1 MTVRELA
8 TQLKLEVCCGAAGLD
23 KEIKGGYTSD
33 LLSDVMGNAREGNI
47 WITLQTHKNI
57 MAIASLK
64 ELAAIVLVKGYRP
77 EEDTVSESEAE
88 GIPILSTSRQ
98 TFEMTGEIYEL
109 LQKKEAV
116 KWTFGPTSIFIP
128 SFPLAEIWK

>member
-33 LLSDVMGNAREGNI
+33 LLSDVMGI

-109 LQKKEAV
+109 LQKK
-116 KWTFGPTSIFIP
+116 GQ
-128 SFPLAEIWK
+128 

>member
-47 WITLQTHKNI
+47 WITLQTHKYHGHRF
-57 MAIASLK
+57 AERTGSHCPGQRLPT
-64 ELAAIVLVKGYRP
+64 GRRYRF
-77 EEDTVSESEAE
+77 
-88 GIPILSTSRQ
+88 R
-98 TFEMTGEIYEL
+98 
-109 LQKKEAV
+109 K
-116 KWTFGPTSIFIP
+116 
-128 SFPLAEIWK
+128 

>member
-64 ELAAIVLVKGYRP
+64 ELAAIVLVFRFHLN
-77 EEDTVSESEAE
+77 VSVFCLGTCRSDADREQS
-88 GIPILSTSRQ
+88 
-98 TFEMTGEIYEL
+98 L
-109 LQKKEAV
+109 LFLDKR
-116 KWTFGPTSIFIP
+116 
-128 SFPLAEIWK
+128 

>member
-64 ELAAIVLVKGYRP
+64 ELAPLSWSKVTDRKK
-77 EEDTVSESEAE
+77 
-88 GIPILSTSRQ
+88 IPFPRVRQ
-98 TFEMTGEIYEL
+98 KAY
-109 LQKKEAV
+109 
-116 KWTFGPTSIFIP
+116 P
-128 SFPLAEIWK
+128 S

>member
-47 WITLQTHKNI
+47 WITLF
-57 MAIASLK
+57 S
-64 ELAAIVLVKGYRP
+64 
-77 EEDTVSESEAE
+77 DTQKYHGHRFAE
-88 GIPILSTSRQ
+88 R
-98 TFEMTGEIYEL
+98 TGSHCPGQRL
-109 LQKKEAV
+109 
-116 KWTFGPTSIFIP
+116 PTGRRFTV
-128 SFPLAEIWK
+128 FRK